1 MSFCLAGKIGNNEV
15 KIANRSDAGLEH
27 ETSALACLY
36 GGRLSTRLPGGGGG
50 GGAGRED
57 FYLKGAGMLVGNFEL
72 NH

>member
-50 GGAGRED
+50 GGGGERGLLSKRGGDARRQ
-57 FYLKGAGMLVGNFEL
+57 F
-72 NH
+72 